1 MLTVPEIVERLRTR
15 NLAKVAEASGMKY
28 LTLYKLVK
36 EQPKGVKYET
46 VKQISDYLER
56 NL

>member
-15 NLAKVAEASGMKY
+15 NLAKVAEDSGMKY